1 MKRVALL
8 LCLAPF
14 AFAQTQVPNVF
25 EDGQPAKAAEV
36 NANFDAL
43 LERISALESQLEEQQ
58 ILSVANKT
66 YRLHF
71 WSTRVE
77 RFDAN
82 PQNSSTESGFWNVDL
97 ENGEYSLTFNNDAD
111 RTASLEVIKDTTGD
125 LYADGSLH
133 LNSEVAGE
141 IETLFWTQN
150 ADVVSLAETLG
161 GVPIA
166 RLSVVEGATV
176 IFSSASD
183 VKLNADTG
191 NDSCGNGSE
200 RCYGDSYKN
209 LMYFGLKII

>member
-8 LCLAPF
+8 LCLSPF

-43 LERISALESQLEEQQ
+43 LERISALEAQLGQQ
-58 ILSVANKT
+58 QTLSVANKT

-77 RFDAN
+77 RFDADPAN
-82 PQNSSTESGFWNVDL
+82 LSTESGFWNVDL
-97 ENGEYSLTFNNDAD
+97 ENGEYTLTFNSDVN
-111 RTASLEVIKDTTGD
+111 RTASLEVKKDTIGD

-133 LNSEVAGE
+133 IDSETSGE
-141 IETLFWTQN
+141 IEILFWTQN

-161 GVPIA
+161 GETIV
-166 RLSVVEGATV
+166 RLSVVEGAAV
-176 IFSSASD
+176 IFSADSNLES
-183 VKLNADTG
+183 NTDTG
-191 NDSCGNGSE
+191 SDSCGNGSE
-200 RCYGDSYKN
+200 RCFGDSYKSVT
-209 LMYFGLKII
+209 YFGLKIR

>member
-8 LCLAPF
+8 LFLAPF

-36 NANFDAL
+36 NANFAAL

-111 RTASLEVIKDTTGD
+111 RTASLEVI
-125 LYADGSLH
+125 
-133 LNSEVAGE
+133 
-141 IETLFWTQN
+141 
-150 ADVVSLAETLG
+150 
-161 GVPIA
+161 
-166 RLSVVEGATV
+166 
-176 IFSSASD
+176 
-183 VKLNADTG
+183 
-191 NDSCGNGSE
+191 
-200 RCYGDSYKN
+200 
-209 LMYFGLKII
+209 